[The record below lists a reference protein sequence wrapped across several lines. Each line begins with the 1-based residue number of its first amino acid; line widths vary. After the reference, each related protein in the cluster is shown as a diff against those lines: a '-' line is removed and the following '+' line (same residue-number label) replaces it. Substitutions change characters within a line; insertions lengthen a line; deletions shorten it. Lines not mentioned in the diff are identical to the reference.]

1 MADCS
6 AFRTPLSLPK
16 ILLNPKRLFQPEPLI
31 AQWMSTSD
39 RQTPTILI
47 VFGTRPEAIKMAPL
61 VHALRATNGITVR
74 VAVTAQHREM
84 LDQVLQISGI
94 TPDIDLNLMAAGQSL
109 DSLSTRIISELGA
122 ALDSERPDRILV
134 HGDTLTTMMATI
146 AGYFRKIPIGHVEA
160 GLRSGNIYSP
170 WPEEVNRKVTGTI
183 ADLHFAPTE
192 AAAAALRAENVPNS
206 AIHVTGNTVIDAL
219 LATRARIEAEPGLVA
234 GLNELA
240 ARFTGK
246 RIIAITSHRREN
258 FGQGMANIA
267 RAIGRI
273 ADRPDTAVIF
283 PVHPN
288 PSVRPIMDQMLAGRS
303 NVALIDPLDYQH
315 FVRLMAMSSIVLT
328 DSGGVQ
334 EEAPSLG
341 KPVLVMRD
349 TTERPEGVAAGTA
362 RLVGTNE
369 EGIVSGIFTLLDNSK
384 AYDAMARACNPY
396 GDGQAAQRIARIVAD
411 AHR

>member
-1 MADCS
+1 
-6 AFRTPLSLPK
+6 
-16 ILLNPKRLFQPEPLI
+16 
-31 AQWMSTSD
+31 
-39 RQTPTILI
+39 
-47 VFGTRPEAIKMAPL
+47 MAPL